1 MADSRELVL
10 KTLSFSN
17 PERAPRQLWI
27 LPWAQ
32 QYFPDDLARIN
43 TDFPPD
49 IVNVPAQWKAYPP
62 AKGNPFEAGEYT
74 DEWGCVFHNIQP
86 GVIGEVKYPIVKN
99 WNKDADK
106 IHIPREWLT
115 LDVDEVNRAYEQ
127 TDKFVMAAACP
138 RPFEQLQFLRK
149 TENLY
154 MDLLELPDA
163 MLDFLKQMHSLYCEI
178 MELWASTKVDCLMFM
193 DDWGSQNS
201 LLISPGLWQKLFKP
215 MYRDYIDI
223 AHGAGKKIFMHSDG
237 YILPIMP
244 DLVEMGLD
252 AVNSQVFC
260 MSPEALSEFAGK
272 ITFWGEMDRQHIL
285 AEGNPDIVH
294 HAVNRVY
301 KNLWHSGGCIAQCE
315 FGPGAKPENVY
326 QVFSSWDQL
335 TKRNESE

>member
-1 MADSRELVL
+1 MDSRELVL
-10 KTLSFSN
+10 KTLSFSK
-17 PERAPRQLWI
+17 PERAPRQLWH

-32 QYFPDDLARIN
+32 EHYPDDISRIN
-43 TDFPPD
+43 SDFPPD
-49 IVNVPAQWKAYPP
+49 ITGAPLAYKVYPP
-62 AKGNPFEAGEYT
+62 IQGNPFVVGEYK
-74 DEWGCVFHNIQP
+74 DEWGCVFQNIQP
-86 GVIGEVKYPIVKN
+86 GVIGEVRNPIVKD

-115 LDVDEVNRAYEQ
+115 LQVDEVNRAFEA

-154 MDLLELPDA
+154 VDLLELPEA
-163 MLDFLKQMHSLYCEI
+163 MLDFMKEMHTLYCEVL
-178 MELWASTKVDCLMFM
+178 ELWASTKVDALMFM
-193 DDWGSQNS
+193 DDWGSQSS
-201 LLISPGLWQKLFKP
+201 LLISPEMWRKLFKP

-237 YILPIMP
+237 YILQILP

-252 AVNSQVFC
+252 AVNCQVFC
-260 MSPEALSEFAGK
+260 MTPEALADFAGK

-285 AEGNPDIVH
+285 VEGNPDIVH
-294 HAVNRVY
+294 HAVKRMV
-301 KNLWHSGGCIAQCE
+301 KNLWRNGGCIAQCE

-326 QVFSSWDQL
+326 QVFASWDQL
-335 TKRNESE
+335 TRCNVK

>member
-1 MADSRELVL
+1 MNSRELVL
-10 KTLSFSN
+10 KTLSFAK
-17 PERAPRQLWI
+17 PERAPRQLWL

-32 QYFPDDLARIN
+32 NHYPDDVSRIN
-43 TDFPPD
+43 SDFPPD
-49 IVNVPAQWKAYPP
+49 ITGASAQWKVYPP
-62 AKGNPFEAGEYT
+62 VKGNPFEVGEYT
-74 DEWGCVFHNIQP
+74 DEWGCVFQNIQP
-86 GVIGEVKYPIVKN
+86 GVIGEVKDPIVKD
-99 WNKDADK
+99 WNMDADK

-115 LDVDEVNRAYEQ
+115 FDLDEVNQGCAA

-154 MDLLELPDA
+154 VDLLELPDA
-163 MLDFLKQMHSLYCEI
+163 LLDFMREMHALYCNI
-178 MELWASTKVDCLMFM
+178 LQLWASTRVDALMFM

-201 LLISPGLWQKLFKP
+201 LLISPELWRTLFKP

-237 YILPIMP
+237 YILQILP

-252 AVNSQVFC
+252 AVNCQVFC
-260 MSPEALSEFAGK
+260 MTPEALSDFAGK

-285 AEGNPDIVH
+285 VEGTPDLVH
-294 HAVNRVY
+294 HAVKRVY
-301 KNLWHSGGCIAQCE
+301 KNLWRNGGCIAQCE

-326 QVFSSWDQL
+326 QVFASWEQL
-335 TKRNESE
+335 TKGNVK